1 MRKLSYVMTIVLT
14 AWIFQACHSNTKNDT
29 KETADS
35 ANTAKIDSSKK
46 DTASKMIGTIEKG
59 DTKFAVEAASGGL
72 TEVALGKI
80 AAEKSVN
87 TRVKNFGSMM
97 VSDHTKANDELIAL
111 AKTKNITLPS
121 APDADDQKTIDDLS
135 KKSGAAFDKA
145 YVDDMVKDHK
155 KDIKA
160 FQDAAKNCAD
170 PDLKAFASKTLP
182 VLQKHLDAINT
193 IHDSMK

>member
-1 MRKLSYVMTIVLT
+1 MKKSIYVMIIALA

-29 KETADS
+29 KAMADS
-35 ANTAKIDSSKK
+35 ANTAKINGDKK
-46 DTASKMIGTIEKG
+46 DTVSKMNNTVEMG

-80 AAEKSVN
+80 AAEKGVN
-87 TRVKNFGSMM
+87 KRVKNFGKMM
-97 VSDHTKANDELIAL
+97 VSDHAKTNNELIAL

-135 KKSGAAFDKA
+135 KKSESDFDKA

-155 KDIKA
+155 KDIIA
-160 FQDAAKNCAD
+160 FEDAAKNCAD
-170 PDLKAFASKTLP
+170 PDLKAFATKTLP
-182 VLQKHLDAINT
+182 VLKKHLDAINT